1 MLIRY
6 SFSALLLPLLLCR
19 YVYSQDSGSS
29 LSFDLSARY
38 RFELFDGFNARNYGD
53 DSRDATGRLDDKVLL
68 QKIIT
73 GITYRKGGF
82 TASVHLQ
89 DSRAFGWSLGHN
101 EYPGLFRNPI
111 GTGNDH
117 YYTMNP
123 QEEFFEIYDL
133 FVEYRD
139 LLKNLSVK
147 IGRQKIFFGD
157 YRMVEPGL
165 WGNTG
170 RWTWDAIKISYRKN
184 DEFIDIF
191 GGGTKIHDPLR
202 ISLPFTL
209 TEFWGGGFYAHKTL
223 TSWIEA
229 EPFFILKREGSADY
243 IRTLN
248 INRNWIGLRILS
260 PENQQLIYDLLFT
273 REFGREAGKK
283 ISAYGYSLKTGYRFD
298 NLPASPEFSISYNYA
313 SGERKGDDIIQAF
326 DPAYGARAR
335 LYGWMGI
342 ITWTNLSNPQVSLKL
357 KPDKNRMLVEVKYYV
372 YLIPEPDDFLILN
385 TMKIKKGSN
394 HLGNE
399 TDLFLRYQYNNRW
412 QFTGV
417 LGHFK
422 PGDLEQINFRDPEPA
437 FWMGL
442 QVQFTLN

>member
-1 MLIRY
+1 MLTRHLIPA
-6 SFSALLLPLLLCR
+6 FLLLLLLCQHG
-19 YVYSQDSGSS
+19 YSQETGSG

-73 GITYRKGGF
+73 GITYRKARF

-89 DSRAFGWSLGHN
+89 DSRAFGWSLGQN
-101 EYPGLFRNPI
+101 EYPGLFRYHN
-111 GTGNDH
+111 GTDNVH

-157 YRMVEPGL
+157 YRMIEPSL

-170 RWTWDAIKISYRKN
+170 RWNWDAVRISYRKN
-184 DEFIDIF
+184 DEFIDVF
-191 GGGTKIHDPLR
+191 AGGTKINDPLK
-202 ISLPFTL
+202 ISIPFTG
-209 TEFWGGGFYAHKTL
+209 TEFWGGGAYAHKRVTPWL
-223 TSWIEA
+223 EA
-229 EPFFILKREGSADY
+229 EPFYAFKTEGSADY
-243 IRTLN
+243 ISTLD
-248 INRNWIGLRILS
+248 INRNWIGIRLLS
-260 PENQQLIYDLLFT
+260 PENHKLIYDLLFT

-283 ISAYGYSLKTGYRFD
+283 ISARGYSLKTGYRFE
-298 NLPASPEFSISYNYA
+298 NFPASPELGISYNYA
-313 SGERKGDDIIQAF
+313 SGGMKDDEVIQAF

-335 LYGWMGI
+335 FYGWMGI
-342 ITWTNLSNPQVSLKL
+342 ISWTNLSNPQISLKL
-357 KPDKNRMLVEVKYYV
+357 KTAGNRMLAELKYHFFF
-372 YLIPEPDDFLILN
+372 IPEPENYAVLN
-385 TMKIKKGSN
+385 TMRIKKGRH

-399 TDLFLRYQYNNRW
+399 ADLFLRYQYNKRW

-422 PGDLEQINFRDPEPA
+422 PGDLEQINYRDPEPA

-442 QVQFTLN
+442 QVQFSLN